1 MKMESPASVSE
12 LHDGLRQRSYQ
23 QADTEQVKASYEQLR
38 CPRNDTATSSMDDI
52 YYRSRN
58 DYRWK
63 DGAPSIVY
71 MLQTTA
77 GGTTTDGG
85 RSSLY
90 SLQTTDCNRRGDY
103 RRTDGSR
110 SADYKG
116 LQPEGR
122 LQAEGRCSLYRLL
135 TTTGGTTTGGRAV
148 FALQTTETR
157 AGGTTTGERT
167 VLPLQTTDYN
177 RRDDYRRKGGA
188 PSTDYRDYSWR
199 DDHRRKDGAPSTNY

>member
-63 DGAPSIVY
+63 DGAPSIAY

-77 GGTTTDGG
+77 GGTTTGG
-85 RSSLY
+85 R
-90 SLQTTDCNRRGDY
+90 TV
-103 RRTDGSR
+103 
-110 SADYKG
+110 
-116 LQPEGR
+116 PP
-122 LQAEGRCSLYRLL
+122 
-135 TTTGGTTTGGRAV
+135 
-148 FALQTTETR
+148 LQTTETR
-157 AGGTTTGERT
+157 AGGTTTGGGRSS
-167 VLPLQTTDYN
+167 LRTDY
-177 RRDDYRRKGGA
+177 RDYGQRDDYRRKYARHTTVLATTAVINVIRIILVTGLRLGA
-188 PSTDYRDYSWR
+188 T
-199 DDHRRKDGAPSTNY
+199 RRCLPWEFRLWDVNVWNKG